1 MDEIKKLIE
10 AQKEMIAKIADGNQ
24 AFADAQKTFETR
36 LKDLESRMVPRKI
49 SLPGVDEGKEQ
60 FSFMRAINAIVTGD
74 WQNAGFEK
82 EVFENTRK
90 KTAMS
95 VGSDTAGGYIVPS
108 EYVNE
113 IIELLRAE
121 SIVMALGATSL
132 TGLVGVPVELP
143 KQTGGATA
151 YWVGENS
158 AITESNLTVG
168 QITLTPKAVA
178 ALVKLSNRLLRLSNP
193 SVETM
198 IRNDIGTVLALEIDR
213 ACLRGTGANTEP
225 IGIANTSNINTV
237 TIGTNG
243 GAPTF
248 DYLYNMQ
255 YELQLDNAFRG
266 KLGYA
271 FHPATR
277 KKLLQTKIAQFSGD
291 TGGEYIVQPMVSDA
305 QLQAWMGF
313 PYKMTT
319 QIPINLTKGTAEDC
333 TEIYFGNW
341 AELIVGSWGGLEIMA
356 SKETSDAFEK
366 NQTWIRIIQEVD
378 VAVRHAQSFCLINDA
393 TTT

>member
-10 AQKEMIAKIADGNQ
+10 AQKEMISKIAEGNQ
-24 AFADAQKTFETR
+24 AFADAQTTFETR
-36 LKDLESRMVPRKI
+36 LKDLEKRMTPRKT

-90 KTAMS
+90 RTAMS
-95 VGSDTAGGYIVPS
+95 AGSDTAGGYIVPS
-108 EYVNE
+108 EYVAE

-158 AITESNLTVG
+158 AITESALTVG

-193 SVETM
+193 SIETM

-213 ACLRGTGANTEP
+213 ASLRGSGANTEP
-225 IGIANTSNINTV
+225 IGIANTTGINTV

-248 DYLYNMQ
+248 DYLSNMQ

-277 KKLLQTKIAQFSGD
+277 KKLLQTKIAQYSGD
-291 TGGEYIVQPMVSDA
+291 TGGEYIIQPMVSDA
-305 QLQAWMGF
+305 QLQSWMGF

-319 QIPINLTKGTAEDC
+319 QIPITLTKGTATDC

-378 VAVRHAQSFCLINDA
+378 VAVRHAESFCLINDA

>member
-10 AQKEMIAKIADGNQ
+10 AQKEIISKIAEGNQ
-24 AFADAQKTFETR
+24 AFADAQTTFETR
-36 LKDLESRMVPRKI
+36 LKDLEKRMTPRKT

-90 KTAMS
+90 RTAMS
-95 VGSDTAGGYIVPS
+95 AGSDTAGGYIVPS
-108 EYVNE
+108 EYVAE

-158 AITESNLTVG
+158 AITESALTVG

-193 SVETM
+193 SIETM

-213 ACLRGTGANTEP
+213 ASLRGSGANTEP
-225 IGIANTSNINTV
+225 IGIANTTGINTV

-248 DYLYNMQ
+248 DYLSNMQ

-277 KKLLQTKIAQFSGD
+277 KKLLQTKIAQYSGD
-291 TGGEYIVQPMVSDA
+291 TGGEYIIQPMVSDA
-305 QLQAWMGF
+305 QLQSWMGF

-319 QIPINLTKGTAEDC
+319 QIPITLTKGTATDC

-378 VAVRHAQSFCLINDA
+378 VAVRHAESFCLINDA